1 MKDITWKK
9 TRTESIVN
17 DNWIDFRRSYY
28 IMPDGD
34 EIGPFYTYHKQDYA
48 VIVATDAEGR
58 YICVNQF
65 RQGIGAITT
74 EFVAGGIEAFDGKT
88 DRAGNPAVEESK
100 ALAAAKRE
108 LREESGYESDEW
120 EHLMTIPSSATIN
133 DNYAH
138 IFLAKNCRLTSE
150 QELDSTEFINVTL
163 IDEAELSEM
172 IRRGDFVQAIHV
184 LAWYLSKDGN
194 R

>member
-1 MKDITWKK
+1 MRDIIWKK
-9 TRTESIVN
+9 TRTETIVN
-17 DNWIDFRRSYY
+17 DKWIDFRANYY
-28 IMPDGD
+28 IMPDGE

-48 VIVATDAEGR
+48 VIVATDEEGN

-65 RQGIGAITT
+65 RQGLEEVTT
-74 EFVAGGIEAFDGKT
+74 EFVAGGIEGFDGTT

-138 IFLAKNCRLTSE
+138 IYRAKNCRLTSE
-150 QELDSTEFINVTL
+150 QELDSTEFINVTKL
-163 IDEAELSEM
+163 SEAELDSM
-172 IRRGDFVQAIHV
+172 IGNGEFKQAIHV
-184 LAWYLSKDGN
+184 LAWYLAKDK
-194 R
+194 